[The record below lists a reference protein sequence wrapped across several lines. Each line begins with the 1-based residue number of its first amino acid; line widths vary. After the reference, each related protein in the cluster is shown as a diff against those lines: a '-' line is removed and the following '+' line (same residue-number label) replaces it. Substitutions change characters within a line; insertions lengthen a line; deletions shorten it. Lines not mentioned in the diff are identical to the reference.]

1 MTRKPNVRSRVLA
14 ARSSFWETL
23 PQECASQLNCRASV
37 SEPDCT
43 TPSLYDQLLQL
54 KDWTEERAEL
64 CFASPERQHDVVE
77 GRPSAALLSTIQ
89 WKAVQQWTKAHRHT
103 CLLSRQRYKNVKQLF
118 KGCEVLLLKKAQ
130 LLPVVFHC
138 YQVL

>member
-1 MTRKPNVRSRVLA
+1 MTRKPNVRSSVLA

-23 PQECASQLNCRASV
+23 LHECGSKVTVRASV

-43 TPSLYDQLLQL
+43 VPSLYDQLLQL

-64 CFASPERQHDVVE
+64 CAASPERQNYALE

-89 WKAVQQWTKAHRHT
+89 
-103 CLLSRQRYKNVKQLF
+103 YKNVKQLF
-118 KGCEVLLLKKAQ
+118 EGYKILLLKKAQ
-130 LLPVVFHC
+130 LLPVIFHC
-138 YQVL
+138 CQVL